1 MDFNHD
7 SLLKNIN
14 KSLHEFDEMGKLRGQ
29 ALEDAYKLTKMEYY
43 LLGIGAM
50 SEEGLSQDESGR
62 RGRGPYAK
70 RDSMGRYSSDMSNDM
85 GRDYSHD
92 YSHDGYSRD
101 ESGHDSKQELA
112 RQLSEIQRKLNT
124 M

>member
-1 MDFNHD
+1 M
-7 SLLKNIN
+7 
-14 KSLHEFDEMGKLRGQ
+14 
-29 ALEDAYKLTKMEYY
+29 AAEYSANVAQTV
-43 LLGIGAM
+43 LANQPVIFT
-50 SEEGLSQDESGR
+50 ESPVPCR

-70 RDSMGRYSSDMSNDM
+70 CDSMGRYSSDMSNDM
-85 GRDYSHD
+85 NRDYSHD